1 MEVFSRNEVSDHD
14 FKVLRAARGSE
25 LRDAKSG
32 FDRIFADFYKSS
44 LGPRPIKE
52 AECQTQRGWRV
63 SERRMTIRRVGII
76 GGGPLGEAFAR
87 ALAQAEVRAVI
98 SEDGWAKDSLSC
110 VLADLQGMAS
120 RATLMAAAEED
131 VVFLSV
137 CWAELA
143 DTLAKIADWEGR
155 ILIDATNPMLAAN
168 EAAEIGAMTSS
179 EIVRD
184 LSPGAQLVKAFNA
197 LAPEALAEPRVD
209 RGRYVVFLS
218 GDHLRAK
225 IEVSRLV
232 AHMGFIGV
240 DLGDLVSG
248 GRLLQF
254 PDGPLWGRNLVS
266 FEL

>member
-1 MEVFSRNEVSDHD
+1 
-14 FKVLRAARGSE
+14 
-25 LRDAKSG
+25 
-32 FDRIFADFYKSS
+32 
-44 LGPRPIKE
+44 
-52 AECQTQRGWRV
+52 
-63 SERRMTIRRVGII
+63 MTISRVGIL

-98 SEDGWAKDSLSC
+98 SEDGWSEDSLTS
-110 VLADLQGMAS
+110 VVADLRGMAS
-120 RATLMAAAEED
+120 RTTLIAAAEED

-155 ILIDATNPMLAAN
+155 ILIDATNPILPANGVAAMG
-168 EAAEIGAMTSS
+168 EMTSS

-184 LSPGAQLVKAFNA
+184 LSPGAQLVKAFNT
-197 LAPEALAEPRVD
+197 LAPEVLAAQPRED
-209 RGRYVVFLS
+209 RGRRVVFLS

-232 AHMGFIGV
+232 AHMGFMGV
-240 DLGDLVSG
+240 DLGDLASG

>member
-1 MEVFSRNEVSDHD
+1 MEALCQQENGRR
-14 FKVLRAARGSE
+14 VLVG
-25 LRDAKSG
+25 
-32 FDRIFADFYKSS
+32 
-44 LGPRPIKE
+44 
-52 AECQTQRGWRV
+52 
-63 SERRMTIRRVGII
+63 RMTISRVGIL
-76 GGGPLGEAFAR
+76 GCGPLGEAFAR

-98 SEDGWAKDSLSC
+98 SDDGWAKDSLSC
-110 VLADLQGMAS
+110 LLADLQGMAS
-120 RATLMAAAEED
+120 VATLMAAAEED

-137 CWAELA
+137 RWAELA

-155 ILIDATNPMLAAN
+155 ILIDATNPMLPAN
-168 EAAEIGAMTSS
+168 EAAEIGEMTSS

-197 LAPEALAEPRVD
+197 LAPEVLAAEPRKD
-209 RGRYVVFLS
+209 RGRRVVFLS

-232 AHMGFIGV
+232 AHMGFVGV